1 MSNRTGIWI
10 KAALLLLAG
19 AWQCDALAAAPAAP
33 STQDVEQITVRFGDL
48 NIDQPAGAAVLYRR
62 IRHAA
67 ERVCGEPRLPGERA
81 VSLDWRR
88 CVAKAVDGAVVAVDR
103 PALTAYHRVHSK
115 PSERVASM
123 ALAASSQRSPG
134 E

>member
-19 AWQCDALAAAPAAP
+19 AWQCDALAAPGAAAAG
-33 STQDVEQITVRFGDL
+33 DVGQITVHFGDL
-48 NIDQPAGAAVLYRR
+48 NINQTAGVTVLYKR
-62 IRHAA
+62 IRQAA
-67 ERVCGEPRLPGERA
+67 ERVCGEPQLPGSHV

-88 CVAKAVDGAVVAVDR
+88 CVAEAIDQAVVSVDR
-103 PALTAYHRVHSK
+103 PALTAYYRVHTR
-115 PSERVASM
+115 PSDRRSPM
-123 ALAASSQRSPG
+123 ALAASSPRSPG